1 MDIEAPTVTHFYRP
15 AEGHRLKHD
24 PFKAIVAPRPIGW
37 IGTID
42 DAGRV
47 NLAPYSFFN
56 GISSRPPMVAFAS
69 EGWKDSVRNV
79 EATGE
84 FVCNL
89 VSHDLALAMNE
100 TSAPLPPG
108 ENEMLRARLA
118 AAPSTV
124 VRPPRVARAIAAL
137 ECRRSAI
144 IRLAAADGRELES
157 WLVLGEVVGV
167 HIDPSFLKDGIFD
180 TAAARPV
187 ARCGYAG
194 DYAEV
199 TALFQMTRPTE

>member
-89 VSHDLALAMNE
+89 VSHDLAPAMNE

-108 ENEMLRARLA
+108 ENEMLRACLA